1 MAKAYRMTARRRAAL
16 RKAQL
21 AAARKRKLQRRRRV
35 VGAGIALGTGALAAA
50 VVGRKIV
57 GAPKT
62 VTTVRPQQ
70 ALTARKTR
78 PRGNPPGYRKTWD
91 KKNNRWKSVPPG
103 GVFKVPTNKEH
114 GGNFGP
120 NGRPTATHVQ
130 KLRPAYDAQRRK
142 QYAQAKKKRRT

>member
-1 MAKAYRMTARRRAAL
+1 MAKPYRMTARRRAAL
-16 RKAQL
+16 RKAQA

-35 VGAGIALGTGALAAA
+35 VGAGIALGTGALAVA

-57 GAPKT
+57 GGPKT
-62 VTTVRPQQ
+62 VTATRPQQ

-91 KKNNRWKSVPPG
+91 AKNNRWRSVAPG
-103 GVFKVPTNKEH
+103 GVFKVPTNKEN
-114 GGNFGP
+114 GGNF
-120 NGRPTATHVQ
+120 GRPTATHVQ